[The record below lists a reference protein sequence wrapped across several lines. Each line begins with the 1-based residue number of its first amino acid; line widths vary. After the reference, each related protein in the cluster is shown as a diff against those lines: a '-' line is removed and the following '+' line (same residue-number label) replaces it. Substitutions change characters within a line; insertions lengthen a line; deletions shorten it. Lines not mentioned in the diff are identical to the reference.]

1 MSNEKYE
8 NLIAALDIGTSK
20 VIAVIGHINSEG
32 LTEIIGIG
40 MHHSTGL
47 KKGVVVNIEATV
59 ESIQR
64 ALEDAELM
72 SGCSIDMV

>member
-47 KKGVVVNIEATV
+47 K
-59 ESIQR
+59 R
-64 ALEDAELM
+64 ALL
-72 SGCSIDMV
+72 